1 MSPSNPVAG
10 ETARQPTV
18 LLVDDEAALL
28 KLMALRLGRLGW
40 KVHTAP
46 DAASA
51 ISIAE
56 RLSCRL
62 NLLITD
68 INMPGMS
75 GDALIRHIR
84 MACPFVDVLAISA
97 ALPERHTGLANIQCL
112 RKPFSMDQLAEVA
125 RDILS
130 TQL

>member
-1 MSPSNPVAG
+1 MSASNPVTSEA
-10 ETARQPTV
+10 ARQPTV

-28 KLMALRLGRLGW
+28 KLMALRLSRLGW

-46 DAASA
+46 DAVSA

-56 RLSCRL
+56 RLSCHL

-68 INMPGMS
+68 VNMPGMS

-84 MACPFVDVLAISA
+84 MACPFVDVLAISG

-112 RKPFSMDQLAEVA
+112 RKPFSMDRLAEA
-125 RDILS
+125 AHEILS
-130 TQL
+130 AQL